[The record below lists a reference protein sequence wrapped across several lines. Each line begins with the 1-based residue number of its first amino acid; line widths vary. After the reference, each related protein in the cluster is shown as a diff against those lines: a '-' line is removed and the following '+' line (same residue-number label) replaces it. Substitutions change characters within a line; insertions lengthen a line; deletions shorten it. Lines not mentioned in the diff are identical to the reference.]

1 MLIINPEN
9 IESRWM
15 NKNSGKKETYVQ
27 DIVDLIANSTETA
40 DQPFSD
46 NSDKQNIIKLSEREW
61 SAEEQQSKLL
71 RVNQ

>member
-1 MLIINPEN
+1 KTK
-9 IESRWM
+9 
-15 NKNSGKKETYVQ
+15 KNSVKKETYVQ
-27 DIVDLIANSTETA
+27 DIVGLITNSTETA

-61 SAEEQQSKLL
+61 GAGEQQSKLL